1 LPFFPGEIFVRLSI
15 LAAAILLAAPVAP
28 AAAAPRNA
36 AEAGQALAKAAQWL
50 QPVLDSYT
58 VGAELWPEI
67 NAQMQ
72 ASMAS
77 RQAAE
82 ATLPALRALLAR
94 ERGNLQHANAMLDA
108 LPPYAAG
115 IDIGVPP
122 ERVVAD
128 ARQQN
133 VRMLGLV
140 DSFDA
145 FAIAFAKGDL
155 AALRREMPKISE
167 GTLTLIAGQRMMLE
181 SRRLM
186 YAPTDSNRYSIGVG
200 VGLYRLM
207 EIGMRAWFAARDL
220 AGAEKAAAALR
231 EQAAAAATDLRA
243 AAAEGRKNLRRELAE
258 VEAERSRPGLSA
270 DDRSVLDKART
281 AFALD
286 QGSYDIADRLVA
298 IADGYAKLTAAQLR
312 AADGPSLNRPLVAL
326 EAEYVGLTQKQVSL
340 LAAPAGR

>member
-1 LPFFPGEIFVRLSI
+1 MLI
-15 LAAAILLAAPVAP
+15 AAAFVIAPVAP

-58 VGAELWPEI
+58 VGGRLWPEI

-72 ASMAS
+72 ASLGS

-82 ATLPALRALLAR
+82 TALPALRALLAR
-94 ERGNLQHANAMLDA
+94 QRGNLQRANAMLDA
-108 LPPYAAG
+108 MPPYSAG
-115 IDIGVPP
+115 IDLGVPP
-122 ERVVAD
+122 ARIVAD

-140 DSFDA
+140 DSFDT

-167 GTLTLIAGQRMMLE
+167 GTLMLIAGQRMMLE

-186 YAPTDSNRYSIGVG
+186 YAPTDSTRQSMGVG

-207 EIGMRAWFAARDL
+207 EIGMRAWFGARDPAL
-220 AGAEKAAAALR
+220 AEKAAAGLR
-231 EQAAAAATDLRA
+231 EQAAIAAAELRT

-258 VEAERSRPGLSA
+258 VDAEASRPGTSA
-270 DDRSVLDKART
+270 DMRHLLEKNRAALV
-281 AFALD
+281 LD

-312 AADGPSLNRPLVAL
+312 AAEGPALNRPLVAL
-326 EAEYVGLTQKQVSL
+326 EAEYLGLTQKEVSL